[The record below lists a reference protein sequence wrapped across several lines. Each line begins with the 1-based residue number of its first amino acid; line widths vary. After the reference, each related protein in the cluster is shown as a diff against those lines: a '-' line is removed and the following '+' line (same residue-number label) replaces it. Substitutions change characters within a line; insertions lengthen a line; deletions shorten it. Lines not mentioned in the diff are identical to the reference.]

1 MSILFQ
7 YLIALLQW
15 QSVCGTWNILEFVQ
29 GSRLSCFLVPWKR
42 NDIHRVN
49 KLNNPFQINLP
60 SDATKDPLFSNRWDE
75 LSGPKEQSC
84 LMGSGRIPGPVSTV
98 TNLPKTLC
106 EIRLMGH
113 RWTQSRAV
121 VTTWHLAQRTL
132 ANYFFQESIK
142 LWIETT
148 ALNHSKALIKAFDKR
163 NTNLCYGNLCRL
175 TVC

>member
-121 VTTWHLAQRTL
+121 VYHLAPGSKNPCKLLFSRVNQAL
-132 ANYFFQESIK
+132 DWDHGLEPFQSSYQS
-142 LWIETT
+142 L
-148 ALNHSKALIKAFDKR
+148 R
-163 NTNLCYGNLCRL
+163 
-175 TVC
+175 